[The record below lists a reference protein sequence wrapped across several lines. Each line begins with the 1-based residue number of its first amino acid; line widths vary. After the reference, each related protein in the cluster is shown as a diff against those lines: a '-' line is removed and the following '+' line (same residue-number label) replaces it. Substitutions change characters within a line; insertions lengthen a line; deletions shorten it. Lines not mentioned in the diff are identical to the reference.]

1 MKRQKYYMCSL
12 PFNKFIK
19 EKSHSRPSIDFF
31 FYKKNNII
39 FWIVIKEKKILF
51 HKEYYIW
58 VYRFKKN
65 SKITHLF
72 ILKNSF

>member
-39 FWIVIKEKKILF
+39 FWIVIKEKK
-51 HKEYYIW
+51 YYFIKNIIFEFID
-58 VYRFKKN
+58 FKKIA
-65 SKITHLF
+65 K
-72 ILKNSF
+72 